1 MKELTIISGKG
12 GTGKTTVTAAFAT
25 LATNKILADCDVDA
39 ADLHLIL
46 TPKELSKADF
56 IGGRGPILDG
66 EKCIRC
72 GECQRLCRFDA
83 IEFTEASG
91 YSINNFACDSCGL
104 CALACPEKA
113 ITMADTI
120 NGQWFISDT
129 RAGKMVHARL
139 GIGEDNSGKLVT
151 LVRQQGK
158 LLAKKEN
165 RELLIN
171 DGPPGI
177 GCPVTAS
184 ITGVD
189 MVLIVTEPTLSG
201 MHDMERVHGLCRH
214 FDIPALVCINR
225 FDLNLHNTEKIR
237 NYCNRHEIALV
248 GEIPLDQVVNK
259 AQVARL
265 SVVEY
270 DCGRVS
276 QVVREMWKKVEKELD
291 I

>member
-25 LATNKILADCDVDA
+25 LAKNKILADCDVDA

-46 TPKELSKADF
+46 TPEEISSTDF
-56 IGGRGPILDG
+56 IGGRGPQLDG

-83 IEFTEASG
+83 IEFSEESG
-91 YSINNFACDSCGL
+91 YVINEFACDCCGL

-113 ITMADTI
+113 ITMVDTI
-120 NGQWFISDT
+120 NGRWFISET

-158 LLAKKEN
+158 LLVKKEE

-177 GCPVTAS
+177 GCPVTAA

-189 MVLIVTEPTLSG
+189 LVLIVTEPTLSG

-225 FDLNLHNTEKIR
+225 FDLNLVNTQKIHA
-237 NYCNRHEIALV
+237 YCTEHKLPLV
-248 GEIPLDQVVNK
+248 GEIPLDPVVNK
-259 AQVARL
+259 AQVARM

-270 DCGRVS
+270 ECGLVS
-276 QVVREMWKKVEKELD
+276 QVVREMWQKVEKELTL
-291 I
+291 

>member
-12 GTGKTTVTAAFAT
+12 GTGKTTVTAAFAI
-25 LATNKILADCDVDA
+25 LAKNTILADCDVDA

-46 TPKELSKADF
+46 TPEELYSADF
-56 IGGRGPILDG
+56 IGGRGPLLNS
-66 EKCIRC
+66 EKCTRC

-83 IEFTEASG
+83 IDFSEESG
-91 YSINNFACDSCGL
+91 YSINEFACDCCGL

-113 ITMADTI
+113 ITMVDTI
-120 NGQWFISDT
+120 NGRWFISST

-158 LLAKKEN
+158 LLAQKEEL
-165 RELLIN
+165 ELLIN

-177 GCPVTAS
+177 GCPVTAA

-189 MVLIVTEPTLSG
+189 LVLIVTEPTLSG

-214 FDIPALVCINR
+214 FDIPALVCVNR
-225 FDLNLHNTEKIR
+225 FDLNLVNSQKIR
-237 NYCNRHEIALV
+237 DYCTEHKLPLV
-248 GEIPLDQVVNK
+248 GEIPLDPVVNK

-270 DCGRVS
+270 ECGLVS
-276 QVVREMWKKVEKELD
+276 QVVREMWQKVEKELNL
-291 I
+291 

>member
-12 GTGKTTVTAAFAT
+12 GTGKTTVTAAFAI
-25 LATNKILADCDVDA
+25 LAKNTILADCDVDA

-46 TPKELSKADF
+46 TPEEISSADF
-56 IGGRGPILDG
+56 IGGRGPQLDSK
-66 EKCIRC
+66 KCTRC
-72 GECQRLCRFDA
+72 GECQHLCRFDA
-83 IEFTEASG
+83 IDFSEESG
-91 YSINNFACDSCGL
+91 YVINEFACDCCGL
-104 CALACPEKA
+104 CAQACPEEA
-113 ITMADTI
+113 ITMEDTI
-120 NGQWFISDT
+120 NGHWFTSDT

-158 LLAKKEN
+158 LMANKEGC
-165 RELLIN
+165 ELLIN

-177 GCPVTAS
+177 GCPVTAA

-189 MVLIVTEPTLSG
+189 LVLIVTEPTLSG

-214 FDIPALVCINR
+214 FDIPALVCVNR
-225 FDLNLHNTEKIR
+225 FDLNLVNSEKIR
-237 NYCNRHEIALV
+237 GYCSEHKLPLV
-248 GEIPLDQVVNK
+248 GEIPLDAIVNK
-259 AQVARL
+259 AQVARQ

-270 DCGRVS
+270 DCGLVS
-276 QVVREMWKKVEKELD
+276 QVVREMWSKVEKELN